1 MNKYEINTTF
11 DYFTYVAAVEDI
23 ALYFFNTEGKYQ
35 PHIGKISAMRVFYN
49 MCVGDNP
56 YREELGDEIMDLVSM
71 DKLVKDKEF
80 IVEFNKALNPH
91 AVVAFDFAHA
101 YQDAMEIVKSRR
113 TTLGGAIELIGDI
126 FGVFLEKMGDA
137 VNPEAIANAGII
149 AQGFKESGLNGEGVV
164 NVLQKAAADKIVDLE
179 AAKK

>member
-56 YREELGDEIMDLVSM
+56 YREELGDEIMNLVSM
-71 DKLVKDKEF
+71 DKLVKDEEF

-101 YQDAMEIVKSRR
+101 YQDAMEIVKSRQ
-113 TTLGGAIELIGDI
+113 TMLGSAIELVGDMLI
-126 FGVFLEKMGDA
+126 AFVEKMNEA
-137 VNPEAIANAGII
+137 VSPENLKETGLI
-149 AQGFKESGLNGEGVV
+149 AQALEDKGVTAETLI
-164 NVLQKAAADKIVDLE
+164 NAAADRIIDLK
-179 AAKK
+179 AAEKANK